1 MSTTPC
7 ASLNVGPEQEG
18 SDGVLVTRS
27 GRRLV
32 RKPSKR

>member
-1 MSTTPC
+1 MSTTLG
-7 ASLNVGPEQEG
+7 ANLNVGPEQEG

-32 RKPSKR
+32 KRPSKK